1 VAGIVTALARPSDRI
16 ENQMNVPSEDLQ
28 GAEEEGREDTGSAG
42 QKGLVRSAGVALTSQ
57 LLSAGLTAILTIFL
71 ARRLGP
77 EGYGVFAIAVGLGAV
92 LVLPADAGLSASV
105 ARFLAERVD
114 DRSTLGALLADAL
127 RLKLAVAVVVC
138 AALFGLAG
146 PIAGAY
152 GIAGLAWPIRGIAIA
167 VFGQTLFMLYAG
179 AFVAMGRMTSQL
191 RVMASES
198 AVEFAVSMALVL
210 LGAGAT
216 GAAFGRAA
224 GYLFGALVGGALT
237 AKLVGR
243 HALPSK
249 LIKGHG
255 FARQIAGYARAL
267 VIVDSAFTLFE
278 QLDVLLIG
286 AYLGASAAGLFQA
299 PLRLATFLHYGGVA
313 GGSAVAPRLARTPT
327 KVPDSEA
334 FLQAL
339 RWLLLVQ
346 AGLMAPVLIWASPLL
361 RLGLGS
367 GYGES
372 ADVLRA
378 LAPYIFLSGI
388 APLVSLGVNYLGE
401 APVRIPIA
409 VAAIAAN
416 LLVDVILI
424 PRIGIVAGAVG
435 SDIGYAIYVP
445 AHLWIC
451 RRSLEVHLRPL
462 ITVLARALLAATAMC
477 GVLVLAGTSA
487 TLELWQ
493 WAFGAILGP
502 LAFGGTLLLT
512 REVSIEELRTARNRV
527 ASR

>member
-1 VAGIVTALARPSDRI
+1 
-16 ENQMNVPSEDLQ
+16 M
-28 GAEEEGREDTGSAG
+28 TGTQTG
-42 QKGLVRSAGVALTSQ
+42 KGLVRNAGLALTSQ
-57 LLSAGLTAILTIFL
+57 LVSAGLTAILTIVL

-92 LVLPADAGLSASV
+92 LVLPADAGLSSSV
-105 ARFLAERVD
+105 ARFVAERVD
-114 DRSTLGALLADAL
+114 DRSAVGSLLADAL
-127 RLKLAVAVVVC
+127 RLKALIAVIVC

-152 GIAGLAWPIRGIAIA
+152 GIASLAWPIRAIAIA
-167 VFGQTLFMLYAG
+167 VLGQTIFMLYAG
-179 AFVAMGRMTSQL
+179 AFVALGRMSSQL
-191 RVMASES
+191 RMMVSES

-224 GYLFGALVGGALT
+224 GYLFGALVGVVLA
-237 AKLVGR
+237 AKIVGS

-249 LIKGHG
+249 LIRGHG
-255 FARQIAGYARAL
+255 FSRQIAGYAKVL
-267 VIVDSAFTLFE
+267 VVVDSAFTLFE

-286 AYLGASAAGLFQA
+286 AYLGATAAGLFQA

-313 GGSAVAPRLARTPT
+313 GASAVAPRLARTPNSP
-327 KVPDSEA
+327 PDSAA

-339 RWLLLVQ
+339 RWLLLIQ
-346 AGLMAPVLIWASPLL
+346 AALIAPVLVWASPLL

-367 GYGES
+367 SYGES

-378 LAPYIFLSGI
+378 LSPYIFLSGM

-409 VAAIAAN
+409 AAAIGAN
-416 LLVDVILI
+416 LLIDVILI
-424 PRIGIVAGAVG
+424 PRIGIIAGAIG
-435 SDIGYAIYVP
+435 SDVGYAIYVP

-451 RRSLEVHLRPL
+451 RRSLKVQLRPL
-462 ITVLARALLAATAMC
+462 GGVLARALLAAGVMC
-477 GVLVLAGTSA
+477 GVLALAGTSP
-487 TLELWQ
+487 TLALWQ
-493 WAFGAILGP
+493 WALGAILGP
-502 LAFGGTLLLT
+502 LAFLAVLLLSGEIS
-512 REVSIEELRTARNRV
+512 REELSSGWAGLTALRRGV
-527 ASR
+527 EQPT